1 MKPCL
6 TQIALCLRALR
17 KSRHQ
22 TQESLAARCEQY
34 GFPVSRS
41 RLAKYEIGLL
51 NIPAQFIPIAAHV
64 LSVDVTDL
72 LPPIGGQSKPN
83 PAPIQ
88 AKIRNL
94 TGQQIQTFRRN
105 RKWSQSKLA
114 GVIRKMGTPMTREII
129 ANLETRRTRVK
140 DYELLL
146 FAKALEIPMDSLFP
160 GSVNHTE
167 AAHVFNRYSSLEN
180 PFPDRRNK
188 AHSIPSPFARIA
200 RKIGSFAK
208 RLIARR

>member
-6 TQIALCLRALR
+6 TQIALRLRALR

-114 GVIRKMGTPMTREII
+114 GVIRTMGVPMTREII

-140 DYELLL
+140 DYDLVLV
-146 FAKALEIPMDSLFP
+146 AKALQIPMDLLFP
-160 GSVNHTE
+160 SE
-167 AAHVFNRYSSLEN
+167 ARATNFPGAFDNNPRSQNPLETRRRNGQLN
-180 PFPDRRNK
+180 PFTRM
-188 AHSIPSPFARIA
+188 A
-200 RKIGSFAK
+200 RKIGKFAK
-208 RLIARR
+208 RLITRR